1 MRALV
6 LGGGGVTGVAWE
18 LGVLAGLA
26 DAGVDLLDADVF
38 VGTSA
43 GSVVAAQVTSGV
55 PLEELYSRQLGGPGA
70 EIAARIG
77 LRTLVA
83 GGFAML
89 GARDELAFRRRLG
102 RMALA
107 APTGPAAERIAVIAS
122 RLPAHTWPDRRLL
135 VTAVDADTGEFV
147 VFDRDGGVS
156 LVEAVAASCA
166 VPGVWAPVP
175 IGERRFIDGG
185 MRSAANADVVT
196 DAVLAGALYVRA
208 DPEASKA
215 PPSHAPP
222 GASLS
227 PGGAGPGFDQVV
239 VIAPIARGGG
249 RIARLSD
256 QVAAL
261 RRTARVAVVTPDRAA
276 RRAIGRNVLDPARR
290 APAARAGRVQ
300 AIAAAE
306 QIARVWTP

>member
-1 MRALV
+1 MRRVKGLV

-26 DAGVDLLDADVF
+26 DAGIDLLDADVF

-55 PLEELYSRQLGGPGA
+55 PLDELYSRQLAGPGA
-70 EIAARIG
+70 EVAARIG
-77 LRTLVA
+77 LRTLLA

-89 GARDELAFRRRLG
+89 GARDELVFRRRLG

-107 APTGPAAERIAVIAS
+107 APTGPAAERIALIAS
-122 RLPAHTWPDRRLL
+122 RLPVHDWPDRRLL
-135 VTAVDADTGEFV
+135 VTAIDADTGEFV
-147 VFDRDGGVS
+147 VFDRDGGVG

-185 MRSAANADVVT
+185 MRSAANAD
-196 DAVLAGALYVRA
+196 LAN
-208 DPEASKA
+208 
-215 PPSHAPP
+215 
-222 GASLS
+222 
-227 PGGAGPGFDQVV
+227 GAGQVV
-239 VIAPIARGGG
+239 VIAPIARGAG

-256 QVAAL
+256 QVVAL

-276 RRAIGRNVLDPARR
+276 RQAIGRNVLDPARR
-290 APAARAGRVQ
+290 APSARAGRAQ
-300 AIAAAE
+300 AAAIADE
-306 QIARVWTP
+306 IAQVWAS